1 MSKNRIEAFT
11 DAVIAIV
18 MTLLVL
24 ELHQPEGDTFASFL
38 GQSLSSRS
46 CPTAAIRGCH
56 FIDGFQLFP
65 SWKILGSCQS

>member
-24 ELHQPEGDTFASFL
+24 ELHQPKNDTFQAFL
-38 GQSLSSRS
+38 GIEHQFIIYYFMGQSIPAVPRSSNALW
-46 CPTAAIRGCH
+46 CCD
-56 FIDGFQLFP
+56 FLD
-65 SWKILGSCQS
+65 

>member
-24 ELHQPEGDTFASFL
+24 ELHQPEGDTL
-38 GQSLSSRS
+38 L
-46 CPTAAIRGCH
+46 
-56 FIDGFQLFP
+56 LF
-65 SWKILGSCQS
+65 

>member
-24 ELHQPEGDTFASFL
+24 ELHQPKTIPSSVSRHRTSVYHLFDQFCDAGHLLE
-38 GQSLSSRS
+38 QSSSSLLSCR
-46 CPTAAIRGCH
+46 RY
-56 FIDGFQLFP
+56 
-65 SWKILGSCQS
+65 

>member
-24 ELHQPEGDTFASFL
+24 ELHQPKNDYHLFDQFCDAGHLLE
-38 GQSLSSRS
+38 QSSSSLLSCR
-46 CPTAAIRGCH
+46 RY
-56 FIDGFQLFP
+56 
-65 SWKILGSCQS
+65 

>member
-24 ELHQPEGDTFASFL
+24 ELHQPKTIPFKRF
-38 GQSLSSRS
+38 
-46 CPTAAIRGCH
+46 
-56 FIDGFQLFP
+56 
-65 SWKILGSCQS
+65 